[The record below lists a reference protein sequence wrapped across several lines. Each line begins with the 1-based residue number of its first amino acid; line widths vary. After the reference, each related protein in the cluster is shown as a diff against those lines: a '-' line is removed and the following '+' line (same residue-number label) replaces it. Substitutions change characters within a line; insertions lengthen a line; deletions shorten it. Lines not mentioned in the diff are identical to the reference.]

1 MKYVLT
7 QPRRG
12 HIQQSQRWPSYDFEF
27 LAFAQSRVESTE
39 NFHNIVNL
47 QRNKFNDQ
55 LVHFLSSTNILSR
68 TSFSGESGLA
78 CSVESLAKAGNQES
92 KFIFVPAKLKHIKVC
107 LFMGLTI

>member
-55 LVHFLSSTNILSR
+55 LVHFLSSTNILVYQELHSVVNLGWLVLSR
-68 TSFSGESGLA
+68 
-78 CSVESLAKAGNQES
+78 VWQ
-92 KFIFVPAKLKHIKVC
+92 KLEIKNLN
-107 LFMGLTI
+107 LFLFLQS